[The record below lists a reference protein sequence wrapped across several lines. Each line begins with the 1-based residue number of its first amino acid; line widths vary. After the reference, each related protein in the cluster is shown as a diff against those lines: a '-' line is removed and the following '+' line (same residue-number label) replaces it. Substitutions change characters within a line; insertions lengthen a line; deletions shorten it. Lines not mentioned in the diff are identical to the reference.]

1 MILKDK
7 RQVVIINDIRS
18 DKIEQAIFILRDKN
32 DKGEYESKNN
42 SDLVIEAHRIIN
54 SFLYPGTYAR
64 RRRHK
69 NMAVQGIM
77 WLVSLAAVAGISVML
92 IRLAAPF

>member
-32 DKGEYESKNN
+32 DRSKPAPCD
-42 SDLVIEAHRIIN
+42 SDLVIEALKIIN
-54 SFLYPGTYAR
+54 SFLYPGTYGRGGR
-64 RRRHK
+64 RRSMMSRGALWLASAAFIV
-69 NMAVQGIM
+69 AV
-77 WLVSLAAVAGISVML
+77 SAML
-92 IRLAAPF
+92 IRLIAPI